1 MEKINGQVV
10 EEMNEY
16 GLPTTVEI
24 PFDEI
29 DSEYFEYEA
38 GEDVADEFIAEYLSD
53 KYGYLN
59 RSFKYE
65 EDEDRKVIVVS
76 EIEWEIDE
84 EEDVVDEFY
93 GLTEEQYNFI
103 IDSFRQC
110 LTGFTY
116 DSWCDTGSSDKEEY
130 VVEATK
136 ESCSFEIEDDGVL
149 YDIFWDW
156 ARGLEEEDFPEP
168 EECDEEDDEDYDE
181 AADTIFDGMYSEVDV
196 HTPNK

>member
-1 MEKINGQVV
+1 MENQEQIKV
-10 EEMNEY
+10 NEY

-29 DSEYFEYEA
+29 DSEYFEYEV

-53 KYGYLN
+53 KYGFLN
-59 RSFKYE
+59 RSFRYE
-65 EDEDRKVIVVS
+65 EDEDRKVIIVS
-76 EIEWEIDE
+76 EIDWEIDE

-93 GLTEEQYNFI
+93 GLSEEQYNFI

-116 DSWCDTGSSDKEEY
+116 ESWCDTGSSDKEEF
-130 VVEATK
+130 VALATL
-136 ESCSFEIEDDGVL
+136 ESCPFEVDEDTI

-156 ARGLEEEDFPEP
+156 AHSLEEDDFPES
-168 EECDEEDDEDYDE
+168 EEYDDDYFDQDFDDYEDEEDYD
-181 AADTIFDGMYSEVDV
+181 D
-196 HTPNK
+196 

>member
-1 MEKINGQVV
+1 MENQEQIKV
-10 EEMNEY
+10 NEY

-29 DSEYFEYEA
+29 DSEYFEYEV

-53 KYGYLN
+53 KYGFLN
-59 RSFKYE
+59 RSFRYE
-65 EDEDRKVIVVS
+65 EDEDRKVIIVS
-76 EIEWEIDE
+76 EIDWEIDE

-93 GLTEEQYNFI
+93 GLSEEQYNFI

-116 DSWCDTGSSDKEEY
+116 ESWCDTGSSDKEEY

-136 ESCSFEIEDDGVL
+136 ESCPFEIEDEDVL

-156 ARGLEEEDFPEP
+156 ARGLEEEDFPEL
-168 EECDEEDDEDYDE
+168 EEDEEEEEDYDE
-181 AADTIFDGMYSEVDV
+181 LADSIFDGMYGEVDV
-196 HTPNK
+196 HTPNS

>member
-1 MEKINGQVV
+1 MKNQEQIKV
-10 EEMNEY
+10 NEY

-29 DSEYFEYEA
+29 DSEYFEYEV

-53 KYGYLN
+53 TYGYLN

-65 EDEDRKVIVVS
+65 EDEDRKVIIVS
-76 EIEWEIDE
+76 EIDWEIDE

-93 GLTEEQYNFI
+93 GLSEEQYNFI

-116 DSWCDTGSSDKEEY
+116 ESWCETGASDKEEY

-136 ESCSFEIEDDGVL
+136 ESCPFEIEDEDVL

-168 EECDEEDDEDYDE
+168 EEDDEDYDE
-181 AADTIFDGMYSEVDV
+181 LADTIFDGMYSEVDV
-196 HTPNK
+196 HIPNK

>member
-1 MEKINGQVV
+1 MEKTNEQVA
-10 EEMNEY
+10 EETNEY
-16 GLPTTVEI
+16 GLPTKVEI
-24 PFDEI
+24 PFEEMYFD
-29 DSEYFEYEA
+29 YFECEDGDEYK
-38 GEDVADEFIAEYLSD
+38 EDVIAEYLSD
-53 KYGYLN
+53 RYGFLN
-59 RSFKYE
+59 RSFRYE

-76 EIEWEIDE
+76 EIDWEIDE

-116 DSWCDTGSSDKEEY
+116 ESWCDTGSSDKEEY

-136 ESCSFEIEDDGVL
+136 ESCPFEIEDDGVL

-168 EECDEEDDEDYDE
+168 EESDDDDYFDQDFDDYEDEEEDNDDWY
-181 AADTIFDGMYSEVDV
+181 
-196 HTPNK
+196 

>member
-1 MEKINGQVV
+1 MEKINGQVA
-10 EEMNEY
+10 EETNEY
-16 GLPTTVEI
+16 GLPTKVEI
-24 PFDEI
+24 PFDDI
-29 DSEYFEYEA
+29 DSEYFEYEV

-149 YDIFWDW
+149 YDIFWGW

>member
-1 MEKINGQVV
+1 MENQEQVKV
-10 EEMNEY
+10 NEY

-38 GEDVADEFIAEYLSD
+38 GEDEADEFIAEYLSD

-59 RSFKYE
+59 RSFSYE
-65 EDEDRKVIVVS
+65 EDEDRKVIIVS
-76 EIEWEIDE
+76 EIDWEIDE

-93 GLTEEQYNFI
+93 GLSEEQYNFI
-103 IDSFRQC
+103 INSFKQC

-116 DSWCDTGSSDKEEY
+116 DSWCDTSAKDKEEY
-130 VVEATK
+130 VVLATL
-136 ESCSFEIEDDGVL
+136 ESCPFDIEDEGTV

-156 ARGLEEEDFPEP
+156 SHGLEEDDFPEP
-168 EECDEEDDEDYDE
+168 EEDEEDEDDEEDYDE
-181 AADTIFDGMYSEVDV
+181 LADSIFDGMYSEVDV